1 MKRARQERRASHTET
16 SIKGDMELKKL
27 IVSFLAL
34 TTAFVAVQAGPVE
47 TSSKEMQQSATVQ
60 TSEDWYRAHEWNID
74 LFGAYAFT
82 GTPYRNDRYL
92 DADHAWGGGI
102 AGNYFFTRYLGAGLQ
117 GYALDA
123 DDVIGQTSGNLIF
136 RYPIPGTLVAPYG
149 FAGGGFLFNGSRAE
163 DLVDR
168 GNSLPSVT
176 RHSDVEGVGQF
187 GGGFE
192 VRVTPHIGIIND
204 FSWNVVNGSHN
215 NYGVVRTGL
224 SFAF

>member
-1 MKRARQERRASHTET
+1 MERGAWQRN
-16 SIKGDMELKKL
+16 SIWGDMELKKL
-27 IVSFLAL
+27 FVGVLVL
-34 TTAFVAVQAGPVE
+34 TIGFCGAQAGPVA
-47 TSSKEMQQSATVQ
+47 TSSKQIQQTANAPRW
-60 TSEDWYRAHEWNID
+60 EDFYRDREWNLD

-92 DADHAWGGGI
+92 EADHAWGGGI

-123 DDVIGQTSGNLIF
+123 DDIIGQTAGNLIF
-136 RYPIPGTLVAPYG
+136 RYPIPGTRVAPYG
-149 FAGGGFLFNGSRAE
+149 FAGGGVLFNGSRAE

-168 GNSLPSVT
+168 GHNLVSVT
-176 RHSDVEGVGQF
+176 RHSDVEGMGEF

-192 VRVTPHIGIIND
+192 VRITPHIGIRND
-204 FSWNVVNGSHN
+204 FSWNVVNGGHN
-215 NYGVVRTGL
+215 NYGIVRTGL

>member
-1 MKRARQERRASHTET
+1 
-16 SIKGDMELKKL
+16 MELKEFIL
-27 IVSFLAL
+27 SFLAL
-34 TTAFVAVQAGPVE
+34 ATALSGVQAGPVE
-47 TSSKEMQQSATVQ
+47 SSSKEMQSAAEQQSQ
-60 TSEDWYRAHEWNID
+60 DWYRDREWNID

-102 AGNYFFTRYLGAGLQ
+102 AGNYFFSRYLGLGLQ

-136 RYPIPGTLVAPYG
+136 RYPIPGTRVAPYG
-149 FAGGGFLFNGSRAE
+149 FAGGGVLFNGSGAE

-168 GNSLPSVT
+168 GRNLFSVT
-176 RHSDVEGVGQF
+176 RHSDVEGTGQF
-187 GGGFE
+187 GAGLEF
-192 VRVTPHIGIIND
+192 RVTPHIGLIND
-204 FSWNVVNGSHN
+204 FSWNVVNGAHN